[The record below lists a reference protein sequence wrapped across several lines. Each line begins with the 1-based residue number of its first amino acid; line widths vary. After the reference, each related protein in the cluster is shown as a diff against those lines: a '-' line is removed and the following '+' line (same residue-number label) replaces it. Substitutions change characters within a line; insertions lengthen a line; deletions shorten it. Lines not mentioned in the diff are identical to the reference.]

1 MIIGFTCSAF
11 DLLHPGHIA
20 MLKECKDNCD
30 YLIVG
35 LHTDPTIDRPGAK
48 NKPVQTVYERFAQLR
63 ACKYVDEIIPYETEY
78 DLINLIAIEN
88 ISIRFVGEE
97 YSDTFLTAQDICDK
111 RGIQIF
117 YNSRKHKYS
126 SSELRSRLT

>member
-30 YLIVG
+30 YLIAG
-35 LHTDPTIDRPGAK
+35 LHTDPSIDRPGAK

-63 ACKYVDEIIPYETEY
+63 ACKYVDTIIPYETEY
-78 DLINLIAIEN
+78 DLINLIAVEN
-88 ISIRFVGEE
+88 INIRFVGEE
-97 YSDTFLTAQDICDK
+97 YSDTFLTAQDICDV
-111 RGIQIF
+111 RGIKIF